1 MIYIVYRYKI
11 EPKKSSI
18 GCFPLLVRIERLLLL
33 MSINIAKLITTITRT
48 STIGIMIGA
57 NDLKKKERKKKTKCY
72 KFNFKKSKCL
82 SKTLDIIALISKI
95 IIVCEI

>member
-18 GCFPLLVRIERLLLL
+18 GCFPLLFRIERLLLL

-57 NDLKKKERKKKTKCY
+57 NDLEKKERKKKPSVINLILKNRNVFQ
-72 KFNFKKSKCL
+72 KH
-82 SKTLDIIALISKI
+82 LISLL
-95 IIVCEI
+95 

>member
-72 KFNFKKSKCL
+72 KFNF
-82 SKTLDIIALISKI
+82 
-95 IIVCEI
+95 

>member
-57 NDLKKKERKKKTKCY
+57 NDLKKKERKKKPSVINLILKNRNVFQ
-72 KFNFKKSKCL
+72 KH
-82 SKTLDIIALISKI
+82 LISLL
-95 IIVCEI
+95 

>member
-1 MIYIVYRYKI
+1 MQRYFYMIYIVYRYKI

-57 NDLKKKERKKKTKCY
+57 NDLKKKERKKKPSVINLILKNRNVFQ
-72 KFNFKKSKCL
+72 KH
-82 SKTLDIIALISKI
+82 LISLL
-95 IIVCEI
+95 

>member
-57 NDLKKKERKKKTKCY
+57 NDLEKKERKKKPSVINLILKNRNVFQ
-72 KFNFKKSKCL
+72 KH
-82 SKTLDIIALISKI
+82 LISLL
-95 IIVCEI
+95 

>member
-57 NDLKKKERKKKTKCY
+57 NDLEKKKEKKKPSVINLILKNRNVFQ
-72 KFNFKKSKCL
+72 KH
-82 SKTLDIIALISKI
+82 LISLL
-95 IIVCEI
+95 

>member
-57 NDLKKKERKKKTKCY
+57 NDLEKKRKKK
-72 KFNFKKSKCL
+72 KKPSVINLILKNRNVFQ
-82 SKTLDIIALISKI
+82 KHLISLL
-95 IIVCEI
+95 